1 LPEFDVD
8 AVSIGALKVSTVI
21 AAVWVLSSQSVS
33 VQRLLVLGQ
42 HVFSCRASAEVEA
55 EEVEAAAVGE

>member
-1 LPEFDVD
+1 VD

-42 HVFSCRASAEVEA
+42 HVFSCRAAAEVEA

>member
-1 LPEFDVD
+1 MD

-21 AAVWVLSSQSVS
+21 AAVGVLSSRSVS

-42 HVFSCRASAEVEA
+42 HVFSCRAAAEVEA
-55 EEVEAAAVGE
+55 EEVEAVAVGE